1 MTTSIEKLQ
10 NSLFSN
16 LGLSI
21 SNLQKEP
28 ECEEYFGFNFQL
40 NNFQIK
46 FRKAKI
52 TPTKIGQ
59 FVTLW
64 KRNSLSKETKP
75 FCSDDSFDFY
85 VILTES
91 TENFGFFF
99 FTKDVLIENQILT
112 TAFKEGKRGFRVYP
126 NWDIPQNKQ
135 AAKTQNWQTRFFI
148 DFADPNFVRK
158 FETILKS

>member
-10 NSLFSN
+10 NLLFSH

-21 SNLQKEP
+21 SNLQQEP
-28 ECEEYFGFNFQL
+28 ECKEYFGFNFQL
-40 NNFQIK
+40 NTFQIK

-52 TPTKIGQ
+52 TPTKTGQ

-64 KRNSLSKETKP
+64 RRNFVSKETEP
-75 FCSDDSFDFY
+75 FHSEDQFDFY
-85 VILTES
+85 LIVTET

-99 FTKDVLIENQILT
+99 FTNDVLIKNQILT
-112 TAFKEGKRGFRVYP
+112 TDSKQGKRGFRVYP

-135 AAKTQNWQTRFFI
+135 AAKTQNWQVPFFI
-148 DFADPNFVRK
+148 DFADNNYVEK
-158 FETILKS
+158 FETI